1 VRPRTDLLLQSV
13 GVGLALL
20 AFIYKLPALRRNPSD
35 VPLRA
40 FAATV
45 LFMAAA
51 LTVLVDPAYGWVD
64 RLSGIP
70 NLAQLAGNCLGLCS
84 SSSSLIL
91 LANLSYPRQRATRL
105 TRVSVITAAGVA
117 AALILLFFT
126 GAPRPET
133 RDFWVAYMR
142 QPEIAAY
149 RILFVAYIAFVL
161 ANVIFLA
168 LRYASVSSRPTMRI
182 GLRLVAAGGVVGQ
195 FWVVLEAARVI
206 APLAGL
212 PSPPAGA
219 ELAGRAD
226 IAVTIALI
234 ALGSTLP
241 GWGHRLRIDE
251 AVAWS
256 MELRSLR
263 RLYPL
268 WNGLHDA
275 APEVMLTPP
284 RSRLADLFDFQ
295 DVHFRL
301 YRRVVEIRDALLLL
315 NADAGPA
322 GDAPGGDFTAE
333 VRSLESLARAYRRTG
348 LPPIAP
354 GIAR

>member
-1 VRPRTDLLLQSV
+1 VV
-13 GVGLALL
+13 
-20 AFIYKLPALRRNPSD
+20 
-35 VPLRA
+35 
-40 FAATV
+40 
-45 LFMAAA
+45 
-51 LTVLVDPAYGWVD
+51 
-64 RLSGIP
+64 
-70 NLAQLAGNCLGLCS
+70 
-84 SSSSLIL
+84 
-91 LANLSYPRQRATRL
+91 
-105 TRVSVITAAGVA
+105 TAAVVA
-117 AALILLFFT
+117 AALIFLFFS

-133 RDFWVAYMR
+133 RYFWVAYVK

-161 ANVIFLA
+161 ANVIFLT

-195 FWVVLEAARVI
+195 FWVLVEAARVI

-219 ELAGRAD
+219 EEVGRAD
-226 IAVTIALI
+226 IATTIALI

-241 GWGHRLRIDE
+241 SWGPRLRIDE

-256 MELRSLR
+256 MELQSLR

-268 WNGLHDA
+268 WKGLYSA

-284 RSRLADLFDFQ
+284 PSRLADLFDFQ

-315 NADAGPA
+315 NADAGPFGEAA
-322 GDAPGGDFTAE
+322 GADFTAE

-348 LPPIAP
+348 LPPIEP
-354 GIAR
+354 GIAH

>member
-1 VRPRTDLLLQSV
+1 
-13 GVGLALL
+13 
-20 AFIYKLPALRRNPSD
+20 
-35 VPLRA
+35 
-40 FAATV
+40 
-45 LFMAAA
+45 MAAA

-84 SSSSLIL
+84 ASSSLIF
-91 LANLSYPRQRATRL
+91 LANLNYARQRATRL
-105 TRVSVITAAGVA
+105 TRVSVVTAAVVA
-117 AALILLFFT
+117 AALIFLFFS

-133 RDFWVAYMR
+133 RYFWVAYVK

-161 ANVIFLA
+161 ANVIFLT

-195 FWVVLEAARVI
+195 FWVLVEAARVI

-219 ELAGRAD
+219 EEVGRAD
-226 IAVTIALI
+226 IATTIALI

-241 GWGHRLRIDE
+241 SWGPRLRIDE

-256 MELRSLR
+256 MELQSLR

-268 WNGLHDA
+268 WKGLHSA

-284 RSRLADLFDFQ
+284 PSRLADLFDFQ

-315 NADAGPA
+315 NADAGPFGEAA
-322 GDAPGGDFTAE
+322 GADFTAE

-348 LPPIAP
+348 LPPIEP
-354 GIAR
+354 GIAH